1 MFLTKESVYVVGPLN
16 QKNVVGPNCVAFKF
30 WKLIFKPL
38 NIFIDPP
45 NCSLNHSKVCE
56 HIWRV

>member
-1 MFLTKESVYVVGPLN
+1 MFLTKESVYVVGPN
-16 QKNVVGPNCVAFKF
+16 YVAFKL